1 MNVAT
6 TASNRL
12 ASIGRAGLG
21 ARVKMNSQ
29 TKEGAENR
37 DRKKEG
43 EKKAVVIQKGKR
55 KDQEKSRQ
63 ALRRKD

>member
-6 TASNRL
+6 IASNRL

-37 DRKKEG
+37 DRKK
-43 EKKAVVIQKGKR
+43 KKKR
-55 KDQEKSRQ
+55 RQ
-63 ALRRKD
+63 S

>member
-1 MNVAT
+1 MI
-6 TASNRL
+6 ASNRL

-37 DRKKEG
+37 DRKKK
-43 EKKAVVIQKGKR
+43 EKR
-55 KDQEKSRQ
+55 RQ
-63 ALRRKD
+63 S